1 MKNLKF
7 VMTETI
13 DRMYEDLGWVDY
25 YTIDKITNDAL
36 YMTIFTKV
44 EITKEDERFDTLVL
58 RNISLGEELNR
69 DIIWDYFPSQNNIIF
84 KFKTTLSKIL
94 SKTQH
99 L

>member
-69 DIIWDYFPSQNNIIF
+69 DIIWDYFPSQNNIIL